1 MVTNHL
7 RIITEHIG
15 EYFQCCDY
23 LLKEKETFVKSMC
36 VCVCVFGRG
45 VCLYVCLGEF
55 SDGHLIK

>member
-7 RIITEHIG
+7 RIISEHIG

-36 VCVCVFGRG
+36 VCVCVR
-45 VCLYVCLGEF
+45 VYVCLGRVSVCVF
-55 SDGHLIK
+55 RRIQ